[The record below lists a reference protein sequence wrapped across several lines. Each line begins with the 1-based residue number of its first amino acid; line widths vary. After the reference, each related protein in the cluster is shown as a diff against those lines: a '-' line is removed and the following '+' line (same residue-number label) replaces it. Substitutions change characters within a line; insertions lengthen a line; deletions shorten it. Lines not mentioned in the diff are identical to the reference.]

1 MQVVAFLRQPNILDI
16 LRERHAVVAGSAVLR
31 DKIAAVRTEGSP
43 ALERFQ
49 YDVQLTVLL
58 RWVYIAYAN
67 FTRDLFFHREYTL
80 FVHAH
85 LILMQI
91 FSQPWLII

>member
-1 MQVVAFLRQPNILDI
+1 MVAFLRQANIMDI
-16 LRERHAVVAGSAVLR
+16 LRERHSVVAGSAVLR

-58 RWVYIAYAN
+58 RLV
-67 FTRDLFFHREYTL
+67 
-80 FVHAH
+80 
-85 LILMQI
+85 
-91 FSQPWLII
+91 LIISQQFQ